1 MNMYKTCQAKY
12 KFNMK
17 KVKETF
23 SESIIAVVLSQI
35 IVKILGLV
43 YKLYLTNRESFG
55 DEGNAYLGVSFQI
68 YAIMLSITS
77 IGIPSAIS
85 NLVAKKTAVGDH
97 RNANKIF
104 KVALVLFSIIGLAG
118 SILLFE
124 FATKISDDYLHVKEA
139 GISIIA
145 LSPSIFI
152 VSIISVFKGYF
163 TGRERIKYVA
173 FSQTVDQVA
182 KTFSTILLIE
192 ITSKILNTENTE
204 FFAAIA
210 SFGTTIGNVFELI
223 TLVRKYFKDLPEIN
237 REIIL
242 SVNTKP
248 VRLKTMSKEIIKYAL
263 PISVSALISTFSR
276 NVDSFTIVNGLTNI
290 IGYKEAKIEYG
301 ILSGKVETLINLPL
315 AFNMA
320 ISNALLPTVS
330 ANYNMLSKA
339 KKRIIKTFLLEMIL
353 SFASTAF
360 YVFFA
365 NQILKILFPNAS
377 SGAMLLRISA
387 LSIVFITTEQM
398 ASGMLH
404 SIGKTTI
411 IIKATI
417 IESIVKILLNL
428 ILVPKVNFILG
439 GAKGAAF
446 STLVSHIIIDIIL
459 ITSLIKETKI
469 HFNVKNIRKNFKEAI

>member
-1 MNMYKTCQAKY
+1 MC
-12 KFNMK
+12 KFWQVKDKLNMK

-23 SESIIAVVLSQI
+23 SESIMAVVLSQI

-43 YKLYLTNRESFG
+43 YKLYLTNRKSFG

-85 NLVAKKTAVGDH
+85 NLVAKKTSVGDH

-104 KVALVLFSIIGLAG
+104 KVALVLFSIIGLVG
-118 SILLFE
+118 SIILFQLS
-124 FATKISDDYLHVKEA
+124 TKIAENYLHIKEA
-139 GISIIA
+139 SISIIA

-173 FSQTVDQVA
+173 FSQTIDQTA
-182 KTFSTILLIE
+182 KTISTIVLIE
-192 ITSKILNTENTE
+192 ITSKVLSTENTE
-204 FFAAIA
+204 IFAAIA

-223 TLVRKYFKDLPEIN
+223 TLIRKYFEDLPEIKK
-237 REIIL
+237 EIIL
-242 SVNTKP
+242 SVNTSE
-248 VRLKTMSKEIIKYAL
+248 VSLKDISKWIIEYAL
-263 PISVSALISTFSR
+263 PISISALISTISR

-301 ILSGKVETLINLPL
+301 ILSGKIETLINLPL

-339 KKRIIKTFLLEMIL
+339 KKRITKTFLLEMIL
-353 SFASTAF
+353 SIISMFG
-360 YVFFA
+360 YVIFA
-365 NQILKILFPNAS
+365 NKILKLLFPNAS
-377 SGAMLLRISA
+377 SGAALLRISA
-387 LSIVFITTEQM
+387 FSILFITIEQII
-398 ASGMLH
+398 SGMLH

-417 IESIVKILLNL
+417 MESIVKILLNI

-446 STLVSHIIIDIIL
+446 STLISHILIDIIL
-459 ITSLIKETKI
+459 MTSLIKETKI
-469 HFNVKNIRKNFKEAI
+469 HFNLKHITRNFREAI